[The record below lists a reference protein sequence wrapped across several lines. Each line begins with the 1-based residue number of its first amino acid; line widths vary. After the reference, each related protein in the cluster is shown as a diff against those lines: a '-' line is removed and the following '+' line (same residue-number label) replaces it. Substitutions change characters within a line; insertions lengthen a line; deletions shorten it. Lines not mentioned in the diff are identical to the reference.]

1 MIFTTENLYWLKCFS
16 LKVRNWKPLNQQIL
30 RKHVLV
36 PSTYLAMMIIF
47 RGKTFIS
54 LVVYCLKV
62 IKLIPSGKDR
72 CSDALGTIFWTLM
85 LPFLA
90 FIPGIVGPYSNSD
103 NITNATVAAEQ
114 LFSISTGFSQT
125 VDTLMP
131 LLTPVFLGI

>member
-36 PSTYLAMMIIF
+36 TSNHLAMMVIF

-54 LVVYCLKV
+54 LVIFCLKV

-72 CSDALGTIFWTLM
+72 CLDALGTIFWTLM

-90 FIPGIVGPYSNSD
+90 FIPGIVGPSS